1 MTAAAAL
8 PLVASAGVAVG
19 QPAAPSSAESF
30 EVTGLVASPRRFTR
44 DDLTAM
50 PTWTMPVVFAAGQ
63 SVQTATFS
71 GPPLLDRFQVNRLTR
86 IEIRDVGSIVHDQR
100 PRHLARIQQPH

>member
-1 MTAAAAL
+1 VRVQRSICFLLMTAAAAL

-44 DDLTAM
+44 DDLTAI

-63 SVQTATFS
+63 SVQTATF
-71 GPPLLDRFQVNRLTR
+71 PVRPYWTCFR
-86 IEIRDVGSIVHDQR
+86 SI
-100 PRHLARIQQPH
+100 A